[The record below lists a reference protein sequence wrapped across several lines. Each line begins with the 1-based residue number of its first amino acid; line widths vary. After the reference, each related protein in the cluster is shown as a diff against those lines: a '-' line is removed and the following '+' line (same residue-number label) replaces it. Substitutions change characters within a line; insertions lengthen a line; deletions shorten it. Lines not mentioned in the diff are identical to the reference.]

1 MTLRR
6 AAPCS
11 CLAREKTEEHH
22 RCETGTYPHVEGFVN
37 VPLDLEALKNLLA
50 LHECTHVVMPR
61 SLTGEEYP
69 DFFIP
74 ADGFVGLLEEGVPAE
89 PLTGEENL

>member
-1 MTLRR
+1 LTLRR

-11 CLAREKTEEHH
+11 CLAREKTEEYH
-22 RCETGTYPHVEGFVN
+22 RCETGTYPHVE

-69 DFFIP
+69 DFIP

-89 PLTGEENL
+89 PPTGEENL